1 MSKLPTLEI
10 GAGEHPDFDF
20 DLHNDIR
27 ELPGIELVS
36 NALELEGLVDLGGVS
51 IVFANQF
58 IEHLTEIEQMKFLD
72 MCQWILPIGG
82 MLLMWTPDRD
92 WMEQARV
99 SGGISEEWYQTLLSG
114 KNDYPENVHKNI
126 LDREK
131 MEAMLRQNNFA
142 VHSIKSIDGSLQVIA
157 FNGY

>member
-1 MSKLPTLEI
+1 MSRLPTLEI

-36 NALELEGLVDLGGVS
+36 NALDLEKLIDLGGVS

-58 IEHLTEIEQMKFLD
+58 IEHLTFSEQLRFLD

-82 MLLMWTPDRD
+82 MLLLWTPDKD
-92 WMEQARV
+92 WMEQARK
-99 SGGISEEWYQTLLSG
+99 SGEITEEWYQKLLSG
-114 KNDYPENVHKNI
+114 QNDYPENVHKNL
-126 LDREK
+126 LDKEK
-131 MEAMLRQNNFA
+131 MEAMLRQNHFV
-142 VHSIKSIDGSLQVIA
+142 VHSISSIGGSLQVVA